1 MAVTVLS
8 RSRLPRIARPGVLL
22 VALVLGFATFGAGC
36 ADRSAP
42 AAEVDGTEPL
52 GIGKEVT
59 VPISAAVTTMVS
71 PGEEPRDLL
80 RPRYAAGTTQE
91 VTLRTDYRIQQQVND
106 QPARDFSPA
115 ALTIPMTA
123 RTGADGVDLTVGA
136 VTTPDPALNKAFTSA
151 GGSHAGLGMSD
162 FGAITEL
169 RMAPSPDTPNTA
181 RAALEQAF
189 YQAVYQSIAFPDQP
203 VGVGAVW
210 TVHQQITGGVTLDQI
225 TTATLTSREG
235 DRLTI
240 DLQVN
245 QTPTDNV
252 WELPNDAGEL
262 DIDGYVMEGVGS
274 ITIDLGMPLPV
285 SGSIEIGG
293 QQTYRDA
300 RSVSTLVQTQSTR
313 VSWTE

>member
-8 RSRLPRIARPGVLL
+8 SSRLPRIARPGVLL

-36 ADRSAP
+36 ADRSASP
-42 AAEVDGTEPL
+42 ADVEGTEPL

-59 VPISAAVTTMVS
+59 VPITAAVTTLVS
-71 PGEEPRDLL
+71 AGDEPRDLL
-80 RPRYAAGTTQE
+80 RPRYPAGTTQE
-91 VTLRTDYRIQQQVND
+91 VTLCTDYRIQQQVND

-123 RTGADGVDLTVGA
+123 RAGTDGVDVTVGT
-136 VTTPDPALNKAFTSA
+136 VTTPDPVLNKAFTTA
-151 GGSHAGLGMSD
+151 DGSHAGLEMSD
-162 FGAITEL
+162 LGAITEL
-169 RMAPSPDTPNTA
+169 RLAPSPDTPNTA

-189 YQAVYQSIAFPDQP
+189 YQAVYRSIAFPDAP

-210 TVHQQITGGVTLDQI
+210 TVHQEITGGVTLDQI
-225 TTATLTSREG
+225 TTATLTSRDG

-240 DLQVN
+240 DLQVT
-245 QTPTDNV
+245 QTPTEKV
-252 WELPNDAGEL
+252 WMLPNNAGSLE
-262 DIDGYVMEGVGS
+262 IEGYVMEGTGT
-274 ITIDLGMPLPV
+274 ITVDLGLPLPV
-285 SGSIEIGG
+285 SGAIDVGG
-293 QQTYRDA
+293 QQIYRDA